1 MGTPN
6 YTAPKIEKVGAEEEP
21 SVDTSQTA
29 DAGTT
34 VVETVSNK
42 SERNVSTTD
51 VIGPEGQI
59 YSPIVWSNM
68 AEPGCYEDEVYY
80 NQVEDPATKAVH
92 DILLTRVR
100 KHLRHIGGELS
111 YRNDK
116 EKAAETFSF
125 INSFMLAVN
134 NPNYSIFYAC
144 MYEIMAYFRANPG
157 LARHGVFD
165 DMQGPIPAVYK
176 SGFVDFSYFNAI
188 TDIAINMLNDWPNR
202 RKYSSRYDTNYVL
215 SLQQP
220 NGRANVERFIREA
233 GAITLPK
240 APKS

>member
-1 MGTPN
+1 MSK
-6 YTAPKIEKVGAEEEP
+6 TAKIILRYPKYQNII
-21 SVDTSQTA
+21 DQYLTL
-29 DAGTT
+29 
-34 VVETVSNK
+34 
-42 SERNVSTTD
+42 
-51 VIGPEGQI
+51 
-59 YSPIVWSNM
+59 
-68 AEPGCYEDEVYY
+68 DEF
-80 NQVEDPATKAVH
+80 
-92 DILLTRVR
+92 
-100 KHLRHIGGELS
+100 
-111 YRNDK
+111 K